1 MKKRH
6 RGIYERY
13 IKRGLDIIISG
24 SGLIIL
30 SPLYLI
36 LCILVRQK
44 LGSPVIFC
52 QERPGR
58 YGKIFKL
65 YKFRTM
71 KFTFR
76 YRKTNRIWPDA
87 KKNES

>member
-58 YGKIFKL
+58 
-65 YKFRTM
+65 
-71 KFTFR
+71 
-76 YRKTNRIWPDA
+76 
-87 KKNES
+87 